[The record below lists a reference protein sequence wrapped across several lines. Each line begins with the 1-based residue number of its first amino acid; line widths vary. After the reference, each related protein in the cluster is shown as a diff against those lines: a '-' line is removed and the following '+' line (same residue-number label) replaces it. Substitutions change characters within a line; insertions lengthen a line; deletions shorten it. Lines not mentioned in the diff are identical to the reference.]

1 MKSTLAKVI
10 EAKAQLLV
18 GNTRSASS
26 VNLSEKDL
34 ELIQRKKELLG
45 KRSAEIVKCKTNA
58 QIINKN
64 ELDGKI
70 HLNYHVHYQYLIRQN
85 KNLYIEEQC
94 EERKAIFTSNKL
106 ISDDEV
112 PKDIE
117 THYETMDREALEEN
131 TRDFKY
137 NRLAAVQYAERWWND
152 YNPKYKKFTDNCTN
166 FISQCL
172 HAGEAPMYGYPN
184 RSKGWWMQNNNWSYS
199 WTVANSLRW
208 YLTGSRRGL
217 QAKEVSSPKQL
228 LLGDI
233 ICYDFEGDGRFNH
246 NTIVVAKD
254 YEGYPLVNAQTQN
267 SRMRFWSYYDST
279 AYTPNIKYKFFH
291 IINN

>member
-1 MKSTLAKVI
+1 MKEALAKVM

-18 GNTRSASS
+18 GNTRAETS
-26 VNLSEKDL
+26 VKLPDKDL
-34 ELIQRKKELLG
+34 EILQRKKELFR
-45 KRSAEIVKCKTNA
+45 KRSAEIVKCHTNG
-58 QIINKN
+58 QIISKN
-64 ELDGKI
+64 EVDGKVQ
-70 HLNYHVHYQYLIRQN
+70 LNYHVHYQYLIRQN
-85 KNLYIEEQC
+85 KNLYIEEHC
-94 EERKAIFTSNKL
+94 EERKAVFTLNKL
-106 ISDDEV
+106 LSDEEV
-112 PKDIE
+112 PKE
-117 THYETMDREALEEN
+117 TDTFYETMDREVPEDEIRN
-131 TRDFKY
+131 FTY

-172 HAGEAPMYGYPN
+172 HAGGAPMYGYPN

-199 WTVANSLRW
+199 WSVANSLRW
-208 YLTGSRRGL
+208 YLSGSKRGL
-217 QAKEVSSPKQL
+217 QAKEVSSPKEL
-228 LLGDI
+228 ILGDI

-254 YEGYPLVNAQTQN
+254 IEGNPLVNAQSQN
-267 SRMRFWSYYDST
+267 SRMRYWSYYDST

>member
-10 EAKAQLLV
+10 EARAQLLV

-26 VNLSEKDL
+26 EKVSEKDL
-34 ELIQRKKELLG
+34 ELIQRKRELLG
-45 KRSAEIVKCKTNA
+45 KRSAEIVKCKTKA
-58 QIINKN
+58 QILDKN
-64 ELDGKI
+64 EVNGKI

-94 EERKAIFTSNKL
+94 EERKAIFTSNQL
-106 ISDDEV
+106 IRDDEV
-112 PKDIE
+112 PKKIE
-117 THYETMDREALEEN
+117 THYETMDREVSEEN

-172 HAGEAPMYGYPN
+172 HAGGAPMYGYPN
-184 RSKGWWMQNNNWSYS
+184 RSKGWWYQNNNWSYS
-199 WTVANSLRW
+199 WSVANSLRW

-217 QAKEVSSPKQL
+217 QAKEVSSPKEL

-254 YEGYPLVNAQTQN
+254 YEGDPLVNAQTQN
-267 SRMRFWSYYDST
+267 SRMRYWSYYDST

>member
-1 MKSTLAKVI
+1 MKSTLAKLI
-10 EAKAQLLV
+10 EEKAQLFV
-18 GNTRSASS
+18 GNTRSTSS
-26 VNLSEKDL
+26 VNLSETDL
-34 ELIQRKKELLG
+34 KLIQRKKELLG

-58 QIINKN
+58 QIIGKN
-64 ELDGKI
+64 ELNGKI
-70 HLNYHVHYQYLIRQN
+70 HLDYHVHYQYLIRQN

-94 EERKAIFTSNKL
+94 EERKAIFSANQL
-106 ISDDEV
+106 ISDCEV
-112 PKDIE
+112 PKKIE
-117 THYETMDREALEEN
+117 THYETMDREILEEE

-172 HAGEAPMYGYPN
+172 HAGGAPMYGYPN

-217 QAKEVSSPKQL
+217 QAKEVSSPKKL

-267 SRMRFWSYYDST
+267 SRMRYWSYYDST

>member
-1 MKSTLAKVI
+1 MKTTLAKVI
-10 EAKAQLLV
+10 ETKAQLLV
-18 GNTRSASS
+18 GNTERTST
-26 VNLSEKDL
+26 VKLPDKDL
-34 ELIQRKKELLG
+34 EFIRRKKELLR
-45 KRSAEIVKCKTNA
+45 KRSAEMVKCHTNG
-58 QIINKN
+58 QIIGKN
-64 ELDGKI
+64 EVDGKM
-70 HLNYHVHYQYLIRQN
+70 HLNYLVHYQYLIRQN
-85 KNLYIEEQC
+85 KNLYIEEHC
-94 EERKAIFTSNKL
+94 EERKAVFTLNKL
-106 ISDDEV
+106 ISDEEV
-112 PKDIE
+112 PKEIDNY
-117 THYETMDREALEEN
+117 YEPMDREVPEED
-131 TRDFKY
+131 TRSFKY

-172 HAGEAPMYGYPN
+172 HAGGAPMYGYPN

-208 YLTGSRRGL
+208 YLTGSQRGL
-217 QAKEVSSPKQL
+217 QAKEVSSPKEL

-246 NTIVVAKD
+246 NTIIVAKD
-254 YEGYPLVNAQTQN
+254 MEGYPLVNAQTQN
-267 SRMRFWSYYDST
+267 SRMRYWSYYDST